1 MCVLSPVQQ
10 DPLRRDVNVDG
21 NVTVADMLM
30 MLSEFGCAQSCT
42 SDLNGDGLVT
52 VNDLLGLLGL
62 FGTPCE

>member
-1 MCVLSPVQQ
+1 MD
-10 DPLRRDVNVDG
+10 DPPEVGCPGDVNVDG